1 MDNFNFTKDVDLDAA
16 MVVAAMNDGV
26 DGVVNY
32 AFSRRDVFN
41 SPDEAIKRC
50 EWLKEQSKEY
60 IVKVSEV
67 ADQLQTNDYSIF

>member
-1 MDNFNFTKDVDLDAA
+1 MNNFTKDVDLDAA
-16 MVVAAMNDGV
+16 IVVAAMNDGV
-26 DGVVNY
+26 DGVMNY

-41 SPDEAIKRC
+41 STDEAIKRC

-67 ADQLQTNDYSIF
+67 AYQLQTNDYSIF

>member
-1 MDNFNFTKDVDLDAA
+1 MDNFNFTKNVELDAS

-26 DGVVNY
+26 DGIVNY

-50 EWLKEQSKEY
+50 EWLKKQSKEY

-67 ADQLQTNDYSIF
+67 ADQLQTND